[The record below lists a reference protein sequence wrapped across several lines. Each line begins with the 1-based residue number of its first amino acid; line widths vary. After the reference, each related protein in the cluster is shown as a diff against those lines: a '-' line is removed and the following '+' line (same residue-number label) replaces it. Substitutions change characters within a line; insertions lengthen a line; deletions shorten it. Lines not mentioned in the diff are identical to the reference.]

1 MLLCATTPC
10 LTSHCPL
17 VTNCCPLPP
26 FFNTPG
32 YQTEGLSK
40 YSETFSVPEASNRNI
55 KPHNRQH
62 MNSYICTVSKTH
74 PSPHS
79 PFPHANMSSYRHTDQ
94 LLTSRAFFQ
103 MLVQGKT
110 LHIYTHAYT
119 HTHLYDRPSLNTRR
133 LLIIQKYTR
142 NISESFLCM
151 TIQPLSKGTIS
162 TINSLLSTQE
172 AHLLLS
178 NYKTKPTTKK
188 QPKSPIQTSKQ
199 KKTTTKTNHQPKKPT

>member
-1 MLLCATTPC
+1 MPGMLLCSTTPC

-17 VTNCCPLPP
+17 VTNCCPLHP
-26 FFNTPG
+26 FFSTPG

-40 YSETFSVPEASNRNI
+40 YSDTFNISEANNRNI

-62 MNSYICTVSKTH
+62 MNSCICTVSKTH

-79 PFPHANMSSYRHTDQ
+79 SFPHANMSSYRHIDQ

-103 MLVQGKT
+103 MLVQAKT
-110 LHIYTHAYT
+110 LCIYTHAYT
-119 HTHLYDRPSLNTRR
+119 HAHLYNRPSLNTRR

-151 TIQPLSKGTIS
+151 TIQPLSMQGNHFYHQQFAIHPRS
-162 TINSLLSTQE
+162 S
-172 AHLLLS
+172 
-178 NYKTKPTTKK
+178 PTFE
-188 QPKSPIQTSKQ
+188 
-199 KKTTTKTNHQPKKPT
+199 